1 MRNKAAIY
9 IFWIGLFSIAGCKE
23 LPIEQQLKVFME
35 DPDNKI
41 KQSITIGD
49 VGIVTKFLPAS
60 YRSLMSKNNAIPDS
74 KVDPFYY
81 FNVKFNKKPGDKPE
95 KEKLM
100 YLNFDMQNDFV
111 LLVNNRDSIAPAICQ
126 KIENGIAGCYEYM
139 VVFEKGKDEWKDFTL
154 VYHDKM
160 FSIGTVSFVFNEK
173 DILKIPGI
181 KEKELK

>member
-1 MRNKAAIY
+1 MN
-9 IFWIGLFSIAGCKE
+9 
-23 LPIEQQLKVFME
+23 PEQRLKSFME

-49 VGIVTKFLPAS
+49 VGVVTKFLPAS
-60 YRSLMSKNNAIPDS
+60 YRSLMNKQDDAMPDS
-74 KVDPFYY
+74 KEDPFYY

-100 YLNFDMQNDFV
+100 YLNFDIQNDFV

-126 KIENGIAGCYEYM
+126 KIENGIAGCYEYI
-139 VVFEKGKDEWKDFTL
+139 VVFEKEKGEWKDFAL
-154 VYHDKM
+154 VYHDKI
-160 FSIGTVSFVFNEK
+160 FSIGTVAFVYNEK